1 MLEQNKATVRRFYE
15 TTGDG
20 DLSII
25 DELLSE
31 DVVIHGS
38 VGDHHGRDNIRRVMA
53 GQRGAFTG
61 WHVTVND
68 QMTEGD
74 RVVSRLTVGGTHTGA
89 MMGIEPTGKVVEF
102 SIVFIDRLVDG
113 ITLEGWHSPDYYSLF
128 RQLGAYPA

>member
-15 TTGDG
+15 ITGDG
-20 DLSII
+20 YLSII

-68 QMTEGD
+68 QIAEGD

-89 MMGIEPTGKVVEF
+89 MMGIEPTSKVVD
-102 SIVFIDRLVDG
+102 S
-113 ITLEGWHSPDYYSLF
+113 
-128 RQLGAYPA
+128 A

>member
-53 GQRGAFTG
+53 GQRGAFTR

-68 QMTEGD
+68 QIAEGG

-102 SIVFIDRLVDG
+102 SIVFIDRLVDR
-113 ITLEGWHSPDYYSLF
+113 ITLEVCQSPDYYSLF
-128 RQLGAYPA
+128 RQLGAYPG

>member
-53 GQRGAFTG
+53 GQRGAFTR

-68 QMTEGD
+68 QIAEGD
-74 RVVSRLTVGGTHTGA
+74 RVVSCLTFGGNHIGA
-89 MMGIEPTGKVVEF
+89 MMGTEPTGKVVD
-102 SIVFIDRLVDG
+102 STQCSSTSWYGIIV
-113 ITLEGWHSPDYYSLF
+113 EGWHSPNYYSLF
-128 RQLGAYPA
+128 RQ

>member
-1 MLEQNKATVRRFYE
+1 MLEQNKATVRRSYD
-15 TTGDG
+15 TTGAG

-53 GQRGAFTG
+53 GQRGAFTD
-61 WHVTVND
+61 WHVIVND
-68 QMTEGD
+68 QIAEGD

-102 SIVFIDRLVDG
+102 NTVFIDWLVDG
-113 ITLEGWHSPDYYSLF
+113 ITVEGWHSPDYYSLF
-128 RQLGAYPA
+128 RQLGAYPK

>member
-53 GQRGAFTG
+53 GQRGAFTD
-61 WHVTVND
+61 WHVTD
-68 QMTEGD
+68 QIAEGD
-74 RVVSRLTVGGTHTGA
+74 RVVSRLSVGGTHTGA

-102 SIVFIDRLVDG
+102 SIVFIERLVDG
-113 ITLEGWHSPDYYSLF
+113 ITLEGWHSPDYDSLF
-128 RQLGAYPA
+128 RQLGACPA